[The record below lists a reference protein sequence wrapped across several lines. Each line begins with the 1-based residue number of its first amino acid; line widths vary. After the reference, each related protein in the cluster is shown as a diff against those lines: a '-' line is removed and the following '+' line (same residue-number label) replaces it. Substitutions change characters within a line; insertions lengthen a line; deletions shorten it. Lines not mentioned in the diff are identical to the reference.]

1 MSSMAKRAR
10 TLAAGGVE
18 TFDPVTGEGHT
29 TPWAWR
35 SDTGLH
41 IGLDKSVW
49 LYFVMPTA
57 PFEWEGHDRQL
68 TIGAPLDA
76 LLAELGET
84 SPRPLGGLQRLA
96 NNREFHI
103 LSVIWDAVPKPPM
116 EASPALAQYQK
127 DAFAGMAVPNKCV
140 FVGAKLRSSA
150 YAETVAGT
158 LRGLAERMQPDA
170 PIDLDAYERDH
181 RAVAGIFARNG
192 GHRPKKSEGQVPGER
207 DQLESWFNR
216 GRGAEVFIEEHRT
229 HLEIDGNH
237 ALEFAAVLGRT
248 NGFTRPIMNAGSA
261 WLSAAGG
268 HEHGTIVVS
277 IRGELEHAEVSR
289 KRARAAQRR
298 QKSQIEEQSRT
309 GDIEHV
315 EDFDLLGLSAA
326 TEAYFARGAP
336 ATLVNTSVIL
346 GRRAEPAD
354 ETYIDVLRRDFG
366 IEATPLV
373 HRQMLALDECQPCST
388 KRLGR
393 NRDFSNDM
401 TASVIAYS
409 GLTAFS
415 HIGDPTGV
423 HIGLGLPDMTRVLLD
438 PGAASAENKPPAM
451 AIVGEPGGGKAQPL
465 DARIL
470 TPVGW
475 RLMGELAVDDEVIGS
490 DGKARAVTAI
500 YAQGMRPIWRVTFDD
515 GSSTEC
521 DEEHLWAVRTECDRV
536 RHKPWSVRT
545 TAQLRDDL
553 IATGGRRCWEIPVV
567 APVEY
572 ATQETLPVRP
582 YLLGAL
588 LGASGLAPHV
598 SLAWAEPEIAEA
610 LREGGPT
617 GSLRERLGDLG
628 VRFDSSSDRSI
639 PDRYLRASPPERI
652 ALLQGLL
659 DSAGMPR
666 RRSKGTDS
674 TVELTT
680 SSSRLADGIV
690 ELVQSLGG
698 TASGRKVPTPHSGGG
713 QGSGRA
719 DHRLTLRLPR
729 WVVPFRLQR
738 KAALYSLRPFQPVRR
753 LAEITFVGVKAAQ
766 CIRVDAPDHLYV
778 TDAFVVTHNTWLIQM
793 IATQVALD
801 TKTCIVINPKPS
813 DSLAPFAQA
822 VGGRVV
828 SMSQLESAGGAFDPF
843 GYAAPETAAEI
854 ATDHILSVL
863 GQGWIQAQE
872 LDLSRGLT
880 RGAHAGARCVGE
892 ALEYVTDAEVLDNIS
907 AQVEGSTLFALGVS
921 YKPRAGFGVGGGG
934 LTLIEFDRELGLPDA
949 GTKQSEYN
957 RTQRIATAALRLV
970 TRASL
975 EILMRAKGG
984 TMIVDEAW
992 TFLSHPQSL
1001 AALERLGREG
1011 RSQRVL
1017 PIFATQKLADIT
1029 SRDLDSYISRVVVL
1043 QMETRKE
1050 AIAALTL
1057 CGVEASEENLAFLR
1071 TAGSVKPSED
1081 SEGRPSMAIHK
1092 DLMGRHSAIL
1102 VGPVPRW
1109 CPEVFS
1115 TNSKDRD
1122 ALALKQKRQQMT
1134 ASGDAA

>member
-1 MSSMAKRAR
+1 MSLAGRAR
-10 TLAAGGVE
+10 TFTSGGVE

-35 SDTGLH
+35 SETDLH

-49 LYFVMPTA
+49 LYFVIPTA

-103 LSVIWDAVPKPPM
+103 LSVIWDAVPKPPK
-116 EASPALAQYQK
+116 EASEGLARYQR

-140 FVGAKLRSSA
+140 YVGTKLRSSS
-150 YAETVAGT
+150 YAETVSGT
-158 LRGLAERMQPDA
+158 LKALAERMQPDA
-170 PIDLDAYERDH
+170 PIDLDAYEKDH

-192 GHRPKKSEGQVPGER
+192 GHRAKAAEEGEPGER

-216 GRGAEVFIEEHRT
+216 GRGPEVFIEEHRT
-229 HLEIDGNH
+229 HLDIDANH
-237 ALEFAAVLGRT
+237 SLEFAAVLGRT

-277 IRGELEHAEVSR
+277 VRGELEHSEVSR

-315 EDFDLLGLSAA
+315 EDFDLLGLSSA

-465 DARIL
+465 DARVL
-470 TPVGW
+470 TPTGW
-475 RLMGELAVDDEVIGS
+475 RLMGELAVEDPIVGS
-490 DGKARAVTAI
+490 DGKPHVVMAI
-500 YAQGMRPIWRVTFDD
+500 YPQGVRPIWRVTFDD
-515 GSSTEC
+515 GASTEC
-521 DEEHLWAVRTECDRV
+521 DEEHLWAVRTGCDRA
-536 RHKPWSVRT
+536 RHKPWTVLS

-553 IATGGRRCWEIPVV
+553 IASEGRRSWEIPVV

-572 ATQETLPVRP
+572 SGPQALPVQP
-582 YLLGAL
+582 YVLGAL
-588 LGASGLAPHV
+588 LGDGGLSHRILLSETEWGVSGEGTDGLKSGLMELGLLGHSPHETFIP
-598 SLAWAEPEIAEA
+598 EP
-610 LREGGPT
+610 
-617 GSLRERLGDLG
+617 
-628 VRFDSSSDRSI
+628 
-639 PDRYLRASPPERI
+639 YLRSSPAQRI

-659 DSAGMPR
+659 DSDGLPR
-666 RRSKGTDS
+666 RRPKGGDS

-680 SSSRLADGIV
+680 SSPGLAFGVV

-698 TASGRKVPTPHSGGG
+698 TAVRSKVPATRSAHHLSM
-713 QGSGRA
+713 
-719 DHRLTLRLPR
+719 RLPR

-738 KAALYSLRPFQPVRR
+738 KAAAYSPRSSQPARR
-753 LAEITFVGVKAAQ
+753 IAEISFVGHKPAQ
-766 CIRVDAPDHLYV
+766 CIRVSAPDHLYV
-778 TDAFVVTHNTWLIQM
+778 TDDFVVTHNTWLIQM

-801 TKTCIVINPKPS
+801 NKTCIVINPKPS

-863 GQGWIQAQE
+863 GQGWTQAQE

-892 ALEYVTDAEVLDNIS
+892 ALEYVSDAEVLDNIN

-921 YKPRAGFGVGGGG
+921 FKARAGFGVGGGG

-1050 AIAALTL
+1050 ADAALTL
-1057 CGVEASEENLAFLR
+1057 CGVEASEDNLAFLR

-1081 SEGRPSMAIHK
+1081 SQGRPSMAIHK
-1092 DLMGRHSAIL
+1092 DLRGRHSAIL
-1102 VGPVPRW
+1102 VGPVPGW

-1122 ALALKQKRQQMT
+1122 ALALKQKRRNMSG
-1134 ASGDAA
+1134 SGDAA